1 MSTPQLFTPFAIRG
15 TVLRNR
21 IVVSPMCQ
29 YMAVDGRLQDWHLTH
44 HSRFALGGFASVLVE
59 ATAVAR
65 DGRITPGC
73 TGIWEDAQIDGLKRI
88 SDLHRRHGVMPGIQI
103 GHAGRRASMTRPWDG
118 ARPLPA
124 DGEERPWATVGPSAV
139 PEKEGYPVPR
149 ALTVAEI
156 EDVIAAFTAAT
167 RRAMAAGFEILELHG
182 AHGYLLHSFFS
193 PISNRRNDAYGG
205 DHRKRM
211 RLPLAVAEA
220 VRKTWPAEKPLFYR
234 VSAVDGV
241 EGGLAIEDS
250 VALAKELKALGVDVI
265 DCSSGGIAGSVT
277 LATRKLTRGFQVH
290 FAEAIRREAGTATM
304 AVGAI
309 LDGPQA
315 EAILAAGQADLI
327 AIGREALAD
336 PNWAYHAARTLGL
349 ADPYAVLPKQ
359 YGFYLERRASVLED

>member
-1 MSTPQLFTPFAIRG
+1 VPQLFTPFAIRG

-29 YMAVDGRLQDWHLTH
+29 YMAVEGHMQDWHLAH
-44 HSRFALGGFASVLVE
+44 HSRFALGGFACVFVE
-59 ATAVAR
+59 ATAVLR

-73 TGIWEDAQIDGLKRI
+73 TGIWEDGQIEGLKRVV
-88 SDLHRRHGVMPGIQI
+88 DLHRAYGVMPGIQI
-103 GHAGRRASMTRPWDG
+103 GHAGRRASMARPWDG
-118 ARPLPA
+118 AQPLPA
-124 DGEERPWATVGPSAV
+124 DGDDKPWPTVGPSAV
-139 PEKEGYPVPR
+139 AEKKGYPVPR
-149 ALTVAEI
+149 ELTVAEI
-156 EDVIAAFTAAT
+156 DGIIEAFVAAAG
-167 RRAMAAGFEILELHG
+167 RALEAGFEILELHG

-205 DHRKRM
+205 SLENRM

-220 VRKTWPAEKPLFYR
+220 VRQAWPVDRPLFYR
-234 VSAVDGV
+234 VSAIDGV
-241 EGGLAIEDS
+241 EGGLAIADS
-250 VALAKELKALGVDVI
+250 VALARELKSRGIDVI

-277 LATRKLTRGFQVH
+277 LSGRKLKRGFQVPY
-290 FAEAIRREAGTATM
+290 AEAIRRETGLPTM

-315 EAILAAGQADLI
+315 EAILREGQADLVAI
-327 AIGREALAD
+327 ARETLAD

-359 YGFYLERRASVLED
+359 YGFYLERRALVLED